1 MNIHEIE
8 AVCELTSY
16 GSFKEA
22 AKHLLCSPSVV
33 TKYVANVENEL
44 GIKLFVRSNRSS
56 ALALTPDGEE
66 VMDSLRHVRDDYRY
80 TLEICE
86 RLKTKNHKVLPI
98 GMQPRFGTK
107 FESQSIARFIQEHPE
122 VEVRVYRAT
131 VGELTADLRSGKID
145 ALFAVL
151 YKDVDPEEYFRSEQS
166 QLELSIERIASE
178 DNMYC
183 GIADYYLPGRDEVK
197 LRELRDFTFALPF
210 PLSGDTQEIQAM
222 ASWNEQ
228 AEKSGFKLKAI
239 NFSALDEPIFQLAIA
254 QQIAICS
261 TNIPPEHVGIKF
273 VHISD
278 WGGGV
283 KLYLI
288 HRKDNHSTPLID
300 LKNTAGLG
308 M

>member
-33 TKYVANVENEL
+33 TKYVANVESEL
-44 GIKLFVRSNRSS
+44 GVKLFVRGNRSS
-56 ALALTPDGEE
+56 ALALTSEGEE
-66 VMDSLRHVRDDYRY
+66 VMESLRHVRDDYRY

-86 RLKTKNHKVLPI
+86 RLKAKSHKVLTI
-98 GMQPRFGTK
+98 GMQPRFGTRH
-107 FESQSIARFIQEHPE
+107 ESQAIARFIQEHPE

-131 VGELTADLRSGKID
+131 VGELAVDLRSGKID

-151 YKDVDPEEYFRSEQS
+151 YKGVDSEEYFGS
-166 QLELSIERIASE
+166 QQGQLDLSIECIASE

-183 GIADYYLPGRDEVK
+183 GIADCYLPGRNEAK

-210 PLSGDTQEIQAM
+210 PLSGDTQEVQAM

-261 TNIPPEHVGIKF
+261 TNVPPEHVGIKF
-273 VHISD
+273 VRISD

-288 HRKDNHSTPLID
+288 HRKDNHSAPLID
-300 LKNTAGLG
+300 LKDIVSQGL
-308 M
+308 